1 MHRLI
6 WGIVIAV
13 LGLFS
18 LIGASSRSTPSE
30 TGQSVIVGFLFL
42 AGGGVM
48 IAFGARFLN
57 KRKTISNFAFQMLR
71 ADNKI
76 NAGELAQR
84 LGYSEFEV
92 RKHIADAQRKGLIP
106 FKADIV

>member
-13 LGLFS
+13 FGLLC
-18 LIGASSRSTPSE
+18 LIGAGSNPQ
-30 TGQSVIVGFLFL
+30 GPAGSVIAGLLLL

-57 KRKTISNFAFQMLR
+57 KRKTITNFAFQMLR
-71 ADNKI
+71 SDNKI
-76 NAGELAQR
+76 DAGELAQR

-92 RKHIADAQRKGLIP
+92 RTHIANAQRKGLLP
-106 FKADIV
+106 FKAEIL

>member
-18 LIGASSRSTPSE
+18 LIGAGSNPQ
-30 TGQSVIVGFLFL
+30 GPAGSVIAGLL
-42 AGGGVM
+42 LMAGGGVM

-71 ADNKI
+71 SDNKI
-76 NAGELAQR
+76 DAGELAQR
-84 LGYSEFEV
+84 LGYSEFDV